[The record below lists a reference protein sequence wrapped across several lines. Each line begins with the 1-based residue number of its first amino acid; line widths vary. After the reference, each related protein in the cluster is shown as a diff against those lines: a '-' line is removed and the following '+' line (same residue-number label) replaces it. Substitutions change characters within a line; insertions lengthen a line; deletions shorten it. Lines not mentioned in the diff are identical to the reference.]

1 MIIKNYEI
9 SELYAFLFNLILKGK
24 ESRMRTRF
32 LKLLEEQLNLVNLER
47 QQLVTD
53 YAEKDENE
61 EILYT
66 KEFVDEKE
74 IEVPIF
80 SQEDEKEVQSQI
92 LTLLHEDFI
101 IEETADKIE
110 MLQVLQKVLLN
121 LDLEFTGKKATLY
134 NRFCEIFED
143 LQLIEN
149 E

>member
-32 LKLLEEQLNLVNLER
+32 LKLLEDQLNLVNQER
-47 QQLVTD
+47 QQLVAD

-66 KEFVDEKE
+66 KEFIDEKE

-80 SQEDEKEVQSQI
+80 STEAEKEVQSQI
-92 LTLLHEDFI
+92 LTLLQEDFI
-101 IEETADKIE
+101 IDETADKIE
-110 MLQVLQKVLLN
+110 MLQVLQEILLN
-121 LDLEFTGKKATLY
+121 LDLEFTGKRATLY

-143 LQLIEN
+143 IQLLEN
-149 E
+149 